1 MRIAHTAYLLI
12 FMSFLANCTRIDSTA
27 QSEVNR
33 KAQEESIASCP
44 KVPLRSTPLTLT
56 SSQIENMVK
65 KYGFY
70 ERVLHPRGERS
81 YLYYEMRL
89 DGDLIVVDCTHDL
102 VWTAGLDMY
111 ASHEKA
117 NEVVATARYAGLR
130 DWRVPTI
137 EELAS
142 LLTPS
147 QSGLY
152 LNPAFENF
160 RGKSVWSADRV
171 NDQAQN
177 AGWIV
182 RFDEGRIEQASVY
195 EFHQMLLVR
204 DLGKLPID
212 SKTGASLRG
221 LPKDW

>member
-1 MRIAHTAYLLI
+1 MRMVYFLI
-12 FMSFLANCTRIDSTA
+12 FVSFLAGCTRIDSTA
-27 QSEVNR
+27 QSETNSR
-33 KAQEESIASCP
+33 AQEESIVSCPCP
-44 KVPLRSTPLTLT
+44 KVPLRSTPLALT
-56 SSQIENMVK
+56 ARQIENMVK

-70 ERVLHPRGERS
+70 EQVLHPYRERS
-81 YLYYEMRL
+81 HPYYEIHI
-89 DGDLIVVDCTHDL
+89 DGDLVVIDCLHDL
-102 VWTAGLDMY
+102 IWTAGLDMY

-117 NEVVATARYAGLR
+117 NEVVSTARYAGFR

-142 LLTPS
+142 LLTSS
-147 QSGLY
+147 QSDFY
-152 LNPAFENF
+152 LPPAFRNF
-160 RGKSVWSADRV
+160 RGKSVWSADHVDSQSRK
-171 NDQAQN
+171 

-182 RFDEGRIEQASVY
+182 RFDEGRIGQASVH

-204 DLGKLPID
+204 ALEKLPID